1 MMPEGGNPEREGMT
15 GPGSDGG
22 FFRSETG
29 VRVLSGLALVVIA
42 LGLTYQGGAIFALL
56 WFVAGVAIFFEWTRM
71 VDVDRRVPTLIA
83 ATLALLAYVLSRV
96 TGMPALVLTAIAV
109 SGAVL
114 VVLIPTSLRD
124 RIWAG
129 FGYLTAFV
137 VVAVPIAVRFDPLL
151 GAAGIIWIF
160 AVVWGTDI
168 AAYFTGRK
176 FGGPK
181 LWPSVSP
188 KKTWSGFFG
197 GLIAGTLAGTVT
209 GAVART
215 FGAVLP
221 FDLLS
226 LAVLSAFASVLGQLG
241 DLAESAMKRRFHVK
255 DSSNIIPGHGG
266 VMDRLDAF
274 AAVCLLVGA
283 LMIWAFLFGFA
294 GRVL

>member
-1 MMPEGGNPEREGMT
+1 MPDGGNPEQD
-15 GPGSDGG
+15 GSIPPRSEVG
-22 FFRSETG
+22 FFRTETG
-29 VRVLSGLALVVIA
+29 IRVLSALGLVVIA
-42 LGLTYQGGAIFALL
+42 LGLTYQGGPVFALL
-56 WFVAGVAIFFEWTRM
+56 WLVAGVAVFFEWTRM
-71 VDVDRRVPTLIA
+71 VGVDRRVPTLIA

-109 SGAVL
+109 SGGVL
-114 VVLIPTSLRD
+114 VVLIPTTLRD

-129 FGYLTAFV
+129 CGYITAFV
-137 VVAVPIAVRFDPLL
+137 VVAVPIAVRFEPLL

-176 FGGPK
+176 IGGPK
-181 LWPSVSP
+181 LWPAVSP
-188 KKTWSGFFG
+188 GKTWSGFFG
-197 GLIAGTLAGTVT
+197 GLVVGTLAGTAT
-209 GAVART
+209 GAIARM
-215 FGAVLP
+215 FGLVLP

-274 AAVCLLVGA
+274 AAVCLLVGV

>member
-1 MMPEGGNPEREGMT
+1 MPEDGNPERGDIT
-15 GPGSDGG
+15 QSGSDGG

-29 VRVLSGLALVVIA
+29 IRVLSAIALVVIA
-42 LGLTYQGGAIFALL
+42 LGLTYQGGAVFALL
-56 WFVAGVAIFFEWTRM
+56 WFVAGAALFFEWTRM
-71 VDVDRRVPTLIA
+71 AAVDRRVPTLIA

-96 TGMPALVLTAIAV
+96 TGMPAIVLTAIAV
-109 SGAVL
+109 SGGVL
-114 VVLIPTSLRD
+114 VVLIPTTMRD
-124 RIWAG
+124 RVWAG
-129 FGYLTAFV
+129 FGYITAFV

-168 AAYFTGRK
+168 AGYFTGRK
-176 FGGPK
+176 IGGPK

-188 KKTWSGFFG
+188 RKTWSGFIG
-197 GLIAGTLAGTVT
+197 GLVAGTLAGTIT

-215 FGAVLP
+215 FGMVLP

-226 LAVLSAFASVLGQLG
+226 LAVLSAFASVLGQIG
-241 DLAESAMKRRFHVK
+241 DLTESAMKRHFHVK
-255 DSSNIIPGHGG
+255 DSSHVIPGHGG

-274 AAVCLLVGA
+274 AAVCLLVGV
-283 LMIWAFLFGFA
+283 LLIWAFFFGFP